1 MTHRSWSA
9 SFAAPICNITPSFN
23 HSAFTFLSPVHHR
36 KVRALRTLPLSILPH
51 FPLVLELISKCSSTI
66 SHESTFLLNQL
77 QMYKSQK
84 KNPKTTQTSNI
95 SLLKKFSYAII
106 IDQIITS
113 SVYVQTTQRRQKQ
126 LLTAYLH
133 CPLQNSPKHIVWQEM
148 VLAST
153 VESIL

>member
-9 SFAAPICNITPSFN
+9 SFPAPICNITPSFN

-66 SHESTFLLNQL
+66 SHESTFLLIQL
-77 QMYKSQK
+77 QMYKSQ